1 MKSVVIDS
9 GNPEAPDRFAETPK
23 DRWLSL
29 MLEKRR
35 FIETNINF
43 DCRCLVEFVAEAED
57 VWEELGFDSAADM
70 IRNGYLLDPVEI
82 ELAVAWLKHNEPDA
96 AVAIGD
102 VKSKVAAAKERPLAK
117 HGGQEGN
124 ENAAKARV
132 DEAKANPLP
141 IPRPGQK
148 NEVDNIN
155 SVCMGGTSADY
166 TLRRLAR
173 DAPEMLDRVESGEL
187 TVNQAAI
194 EAGIRKRQIQVPVGD
209 PRAAAKRLL
218 KHYSKP
224 ELIEAIQLADAQ

>member
-1 MKSVVIDS
+1 MTAVVIDS

-43 DCRCLVEFVAEAED
+43 DCRCLVDFVAEAED
-57 VWEELGFDSAADM
+57 VWEELGFESAADM

-96 AVAIGD
+96 AVAIDD
-102 VKSKVAAAKERPLAK
+102 VKSKVAAAREKPLLPEDVKEGRP
-117 HGGQEGN
+117 
-124 ENAAKARV
+124 
-132 DEAKANPLP
+132 
-141 IPRPGQK
+141 K
-148 NEVDNIN
+148 NSERSGSD
-155 SVCMGGTSADY
+155 STTSQDRSNTY

-173 DAPEMLDRVESGEL
+173 DAPEMLDRIESGEL

-209 PRAAAKRLL
+209 ARAVMRRLL
-218 KHYSKP
+218 KHYQLD
-224 ELIEAIQLADAQ
+224 ELVAAAKEADR

>member
-1 MKSVVIDS
+1 MTAIVIDS

-43 DCRCLVEFVAEAED
+43 DCRCLVDFVAEAED
-57 VWEELGFDSAADM
+57 VWEELGFESAADM

-96 AVAIGD
+96 AVAISD
-102 VKSKVAAAKERPLAK
+102 VKSKVAAAREKPLPDV
-117 HGGQEGN
+117 GPLTE
-124 ENAAKARV
+124 E
-132 DEAKANPLP
+132 EKAN
-141 IPRPGQK
+141 GY
-148 NEVDNIN
+148 NITN
-155 SVCMGGTSADY
+155 SRGTGTDY

-173 DAPEMLDRVESGEL
+173 DAPEMLDRIESGEL

-209 PRAAAKRLL
+209 ARAVMRRLLRHYQLDELIVAAKEGSR
-218 KHYSKP
+218 
-224 ELIEAIQLADAQ
+224 